1 MITEIVLPQLN
12 ANEESATLVKC
23 YLDDLGVVSKNQ
35 VVCSV
40 ETTKSILDVESGVDG
55 YIKYA
60 NTVSDTIKTGQV
72 LAWVSDSLDELTNL
86 KVLVSKPSIQA
97 TKKATALAVEL
108 GIDLAKVRAI
118 GPIIREQDIL
128 LHAQKSNRQFGK
140 KEFVFDA
147 KRGVVIKS
155 FLAEITNNLEF
166 KLLPSEEKV
175 MRYRQ
180 AGAEIASGA
189 KIKDGAVILAENIV
203 IGQDAIIGCDSQIK
217 CQSFKLGRMSVI
229 GDRANILTRHV
240 DIGDVFYS
248 GPNIL
253 IGGGG
258 AFGANAHFSTGHSCL
273 VSGWCLINSG
283 NGVILG
289 NEVALSPYVKLYTHN
304 HWQNILEGY
313 HSNFGPIYIDDG
325 AYITGDSIVV
335 PNLKI
340 GAGATILANSTVI
353 CDVPNGAVFAGVP
366 AKEVGRV
373 NPPKSI
379 EDKERILSRVL
390 DELYVELD
398 LMAANSNTVK
408 YCRTIQVSAVSST
421 EIILCF
427 EIIGDLTE
435 LPDGAVIFDLSN
447 YQIYGNQTR
456 LTDEIRNFMRKR
468 GIRFSPIYWRYTHDE
483 NLYNG

>member
-12 ANEESATLVKC
+12 ANEESAVLVKC

-35 VVCSV
+35 VVCAV
-40 ETTKSILDVESGVDG
+40 ETTKSILDVESEVGG

-60 NTVSDTIKTGQV
+60 YQVSDSIKTGQV
-72 LAWVSDSLDELTNL
+72 LAWVSDNLDELTNL

-97 TKKATALAVEL
+97 TKKAIALAAEL

-128 LHAQKSNRQFGK
+128 LYAEKSNHQSTK
-140 KEFVFDA
+140 KEFISDT
-147 KRGVVIKS
+147 KRGVVSKS
-155 FLAEITNNLEF
+155 FLAEIANNLEF

-180 AGAEIASGA
+180 AGAEVASGV

-203 IGQDAIIGCDSQIK
+203 LDQDAIIGCDSQIK
-217 CQSFKLGRMSVI
+217 CQTFKLGRMSVI

-240 DIGDVFYS
+240 DIGDVFFS

-258 AFGANAHFSTGHSCL
+258 AFGPNAHFITGHSCL

-289 NEVALSPYVKLYTHN
+289 NEVALSPHVKLYTHN

-313 HSNFGPIYIDDG
+313 HSNFGSIYIDDG

-335 PNLKI
+335 PNVKI
-340 GAGATILANSTVI
+340 GAGATILANATVI

-379 EDKERILSRVL
+379 EDKERILSRML
-390 DELYVELD
+390 EELYMELD
-398 LMAANSNTVK
+398 LMAVNPNTVR
-408 YCRTIQVSAVSST
+408 YCKSVQVSAVSSA
-421 EIILCF
+421 EITLCF
-427 EIIGDLTE
+427 ELIGDVAE
-435 LPDGAVIFDLSN
+435 LRAGAVVFNLSN
-447 YQIYGNQTR
+447 YQIYGNQTQ